1 MVATFNPEHFVGAGL
16 GLGLGLL
23 VGIQRG
29 WSLRNLPDGTR
40 FAGVRTFGLVGL
52 AGGIAGTLY
61 LHAQGPALILLAASA
76 ALIVMGYRRSSKDST
91 RISGTASMVALI
103 TLACGFIAATGEHL
117 LATTIAVAMVLLLSL
132 RGMLHAW
139 VSQLNER
146 EVLAIARFA
155 VIALVILPLLPNA
168 GYGPYNA
175 WNPRQLWAVVV
186 MVSGFSFAGYFAAK
200 WLGATRGL
208 LATAAAGAMV
218 SSTAVTASVAARLKR
233 DDGDPAILAAAIS
246 TASVV
251 MFLRVLVLVA
261 VLAPN
266 VLAPFARLIVG
277 GLVVS
282 FAAAAWYL
290 HKAGD
295 KGSSSEAADTAA
307 KVRNP
312 FDIGPALLLTVLV
325 MALTVAARWV
335 LAEFGDQ
342 GLAVVLAISGSI
354 DVDSAIIT
362 MGGLPEDAL
371 APAVAGA
378 VLAIPVVLNTVF
390 KAGITLSV
398 GGWRRGL
405 AGALPLLASALAVG
419 ISWMVLGQ

>member
-1 MVATFNPEHFVGAGL
+1 MIGSFNPDHFAGAGM

-29 WSLRNLPDGTR
+29 WSLRDLPDGTR
-40 FAGVRTFGLVGL
+40 FAGIRTFGLVGL
-52 AGGIAGTLY
+52 VGGIAGALF
-61 LHAQGPALILLAASA
+61 LHAKGPALIVLAAAA
-76 ALIVMGYRRSSKDST
+76 ALIVLGYRRTSADAS
-91 RISGTASMVALI
+91 RISGTGSMVALI

-117 LATTIAVAMVLLLSL
+117 LATTIVVATVLLLSL
-132 RGMLHAW
+132 RSILHAW
-139 VSQLNER
+139 VSRLEER

-155 VIALVILPLLPNA
+155 VIALVILPLLPST

-200 WLGATRGL
+200 WLGATRGI

-261 VLAPN
+261 ALAPN
-266 VLAPFARLIVG
+266 VLAPFARLMVG
-277 GLVVS
+277 GMVVS
-282 FAAAAWYL
+282 FTAAAWYL
-290 HKAGD
+290 RR
-295 KGSSSEAADTAA
+295 SSEGGGQGDAAEAAA

-335 LAEFGDQ
+335 LAEFGDR

-362 MGGLPEDAL
+362 MGGLPEGAL
-371 APAVAGA
+371 APEVAGA
-378 VLAIPVVLNTVF
+378 VLAVPIVLNTLF
-390 KAGITLSV
+390 KAGIALSV
-398 GGWRRGL
+398 GGWRRGIL
-405 AGALPLLASALAVG
+405 GAWPLLASAAAVG
-419 ISWMVLGQ
+419 VSWLVMG

>member
-1 MVATFNPEHFVGAGL
+1 MIGSFNPDHFAGAGM

-29 WSLRNLPDGTR
+29 WSLRDLPDGTR
-40 FAGVRTFGLVGL
+40 FAGIRTFGLVGL
-52 AGGIAGTLY
+52 VGGIAGALF
-61 LHAQGPALILLAASA
+61 LHAKGPALIILAASA
-76 ALIVMGYRRSSKDST
+76 ALIVLGYRRTSADAS
-91 RISGTASMVALI
+91 RISGTGSMVALI

-117 LATTIAVAMVLLLSL
+117 LATTIVVATVLLLSL
-132 RGMLHAW
+132 RSILHGW
-139 VSQLNER
+139 VSRLEER

-155 VIALVILPLLPNA
+155 VIALVILPLLPST

-200 WLGATRGL
+200 WLGATRGI

-233 DDGDPAILAAAIS
+233 DDGDPAILAAAIC

-261 VLAPN
+261 ALAPN
-266 VLAPFARLIVG
+266 VLAPFARLMVG
-277 GLVVS
+277 GMVVS

-290 HKAGD
+290 HR
-295 KGSSSEAADTAA
+295 SSEGGGQGDAAEAAA

-335 LAEFGDQ
+335 LAEFGDR

-362 MGGLPEDAL
+362 MGGLPEGAL
-371 APAVAGA
+371 APEVAGA
-378 VLAIPVVLNTVF
+378 VLAVPIVLNTLF

-398 GGWRRGL
+398 GGWRRGIL
-405 AGALPLLASALAVG
+405 GAWPLLASAAAVG
-419 ISWMVLGQ
+419 VSWLVMG

>member
-1 MVATFNPEHFVGAGL
+1 M

-29 WSLRNLPDGTR
+29 WTLRDLPDGTR
-40 FAGVRTFGLVGL
+40 FAGIRTFGLVGL

-61 LHAQGPALILLAASA
+61 LHAMGPALIVLAASA
-76 ALIVMGYRRSSKDST
+76 ALIVLGYRRTST
-91 RISGTASMVALI
+91 DASRISGTSSMVALI
-103 TLACGFIAATGEHL
+103 TLACGFIAAAGEHL
-117 LATTIAVAMVLLLSL
+117 LATVIVVAMVLLLSL
-132 RGMLHAW
+132 RGLLHTW
-139 VSQLNER
+139 VSRLEER

-155 VIALVILPLLPNA
+155 VIALVILPLLPNT

-200 WLGATRGL
+200 WLGATRGI

-233 DDGDPAILAAAIS
+233 EEGDPAILAAAIS
-246 TASVV
+246 AASTV
-251 MFLRVLVLVA
+251 MFLRVLILVA
-261 VLAPN
+261 ALAPN
-266 VLAPFARLIVG
+266 VLLPFARLMVG
-277 GLVVS
+277 GMVVS
-282 FAAAAWYL
+282 LAAAAWYL
-290 HKAGD
+290 RSAGKAGERVD
-295 KGSSSEAADTAA
+295 RADAAA

-325 MALTVAARWV
+325 MVLTVAARWV
-335 LAEFGDQ
+335 LAEFGDR

-362 MGGLPEDAL
+362 MGGLPEGAL
-371 APAVAGA
+371 APRLAGA
-378 VLAIPVVLNTVF
+378 VLAIPIVLNTLF
-390 KAGITLSV
+390 KAGIALSV
-398 GGWRRGL
+398 GGWKRGML
-405 AGALPLLASALAVG
+405 GAWPLGASAAAVG
-419 ISWMVLGQ
+419 VSWLVVG